1 MNDCSLY
8 GKTPQSIVTPSD
20 IDAVAATLRQATA
33 ERLGV
38 VPWSKGTR
46 QHLGNPPN
54 RYDVALCLSRLDHI
68 VEYNPADLV
77 VTVEAGMT
85 LDSLQQILGV
95 HEQWLPWDPPRGGQS
110 TIGGLLATA
119 ASGPLRLGY
128 GTPRDWILGM
138 RVVLGDGRLVK
149 SGAKVVKN
157 VAGYDTHKL
166 HLGAL
171 GTLGVIVE
179 ATFKVA
185 PQSPCSTTLLLAFST
200 IQESLAAAAQLRVA
214 PLCPASLVVLNN
226 TLTVQIA
233 ALCDKQ
239 IDNPDRFVV
248 AARFIGVQAAV
259 GRQVREAARR
269 ATEAGMCC
277 MELDDEHDQRIW
289 QALVDNTAR
298 SAEGTLV
305 LRIGV
310 KLGYIGHVAV
320 CLEKIARQYESRCA
334 YALYAGVGL
343 AYALWRFPA
352 NVAPAA
358 VESALAK
365 LRSAIATAVGNAPAD
380 AYVVVEDAPPNI
392 RPQLDIWGPA
402 PETMRLMQQ
411 LKARWD
417 PAGVLNP
424 GRYLL

>member
-8 GKTPQSIVTPSD
+8 GTTPQSIVTPGD
-20 IDAVAATLRQATA
+20 IDAVAATLRQATT

-38 VPWSKGTR
+38 VPWGKGTR

-54 RYDVALCLSRLDHI
+54 RYDLALCLSHLDHI

-85 LDSLQQILGV
+85 LDSFQQILV
-95 HEQWLPWDPPRGGQS
+95 AHEQWLPWDPPQGSQS
-110 TIGGLLATA
+110 SIGSLLATA
-119 ASGPLRLGY
+119 ASGPLCLGF

-179 ATFKVA
+179 ATFKVTPLA
-185 PQSPCSTTLLLAFST
+185 PCSTTLLLAFNT
-200 IQESLAAAAQLRVA
+200 IQEALAAAGQLRVA
-214 PLCPASLVVLNN
+214 PLSPASLIVLNN
-226 TLTVQIA
+226 IMTIQIA
-233 ALCDKQ
+233 ALHNRQ
-239 IDNPDRFVV
+239 IDNPDLFVV
-248 AARFIGVQAAV
+248 AVRFIGVQAAV
-259 GRQVREAARR
+259 GRQVREAVQR
-269 ATEAGMCC
+269 ATEAGMYC
-277 MELDDEHDQRIW
+277 MELSDEHDHLIW
-289 QALVDNTAR
+289 QSLVDNTAR
-298 SAEGTLV
+298 SPDGTLV

-310 KLGYIGHVAV
+310 KPRYIGHVAA
-320 CLEKIARQYESRCA
+320 CLEQIARQYETSCA

-343 AYALWRFPA
+343 ACVLWRFPA
-352 NVAPAA
+352 DVAPS
-358 VESALAK
+358 VVSSALTA
-365 LRSAIATAVGNAPAD
+365 LRAAIATAVGKAPAD

-392 RPQLDIWGPA
+392 RSHLDIWGPA

-411 LKARWD
+411 LKAQWD